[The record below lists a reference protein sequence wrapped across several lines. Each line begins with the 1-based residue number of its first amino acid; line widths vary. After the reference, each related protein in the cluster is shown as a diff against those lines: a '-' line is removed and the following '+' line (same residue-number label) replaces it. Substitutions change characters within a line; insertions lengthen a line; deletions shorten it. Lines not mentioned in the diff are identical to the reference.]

1 MAKFGV
7 GQSVRRVEDQ
17 RFITGTGRY
26 TDDINLPGQTYGYAL
41 RSPEAHARIVSI
53 DVAEAKA
60 APGVLAVITGAEIEA
75 NGINE
80 LPCAVPMVNRDGSEG
95 INPLRPVLCT
105 DRVHHVGD
113 HVAFVVA
120 ETPSQAK
127 DAAEMIAVEYESLSA
142 VIDTETAADAGRP
155 LVHDNVP
162 SNLAFDWQ
170 HGDAETVE
178 RVLAGAA
185 HVTKVRI
192 INNRLVANPLEPRA
206 AIARFD
212 PASGRVT
219 LETCTQGGWLF
230 TGPLASV
237 LKIEPEKVRVLTP
250 DVGGGFGMK
259 AFFYPEYALAAW
271 GARQIG
277 RPVKWTAERSS
288 DAFLSDVMGRDHVTE
303 AELGFDAGHRIVGM
317 RVVTTANM
325 GAYCNLFAPF
335 IPTGAAL
342 KVLPGVY
349 DIKSLVYRVK
359 GVLTNTTPVDA
370 YRGAGRPESIYLM
383 ERLMDAAARELG
395 LEPTELRRRNFIAP
409 SAMPFKTVA
418 GETYDSGEF
427 ARVMDAAMAAAD
439 WAGFARRGDE
449 AKAHGL
455 RRGIGMAYYIES
467 TMGDPQEMAAI
478 KFETDGT
485 VSVAVGTQSNGQGHE
500 TAYAQLLHDRLG
512 VPFEKIRIVQGD
524 TDKLRLGGG
533 TGGSRSLTAEG
544 MAIRDCADDVIERG
558 RHYAAQELETAVA
571 DIEYDRGTAEFGV
584 IGTDRRIGIFELAQ
598 KAREMTNP
606 PEGFVGGLDAEATAQ
621 IDAYTFPNGCHVA
634 EVELDPDTG
643 VTQIVNYVAVDDFGV
658 VLNPMLV
665 AGQVHGGVV
674 QGIGQ
679 ALYEHAI
686 YDDNGQ
692 LLSGSFMDYC
702 MPRAD
707 GVPAMQV
714 STIEVPCKNN
724 PMGVKGCGEAGSV
737 ASPAAVINAIID
749 ALADLGVTSVD
760 MPATPQSLW
769 RLIQEHRQ
777 PIAAE

>member
-1 MAKFGV
+1 M
-7 GQSVRRVEDQ
+7 
-17 RFITGTGRY
+17 
-26 TDDINLPGQTYGYAL
+26 
-41 RSPEAHARIVSI
+41 
-53 DVAEAKA
+53 
-60 APGVLAVITGAEIEA
+60 LAVITGAEIEA
-75 NGINE
+75 NGTNE
-80 LPCAVPMVNRDGSEG
+80 LPCAVPMINRDGSEG

-105 DRVHHVGD
+105 DRVRHVGD

-127 DAAEMIAVEYESLSA
+127 DAAELIAVEYESLPA

-162 SNLAFDWQ
+162 NNLAFDWQ

-178 RVLAGAA
+178 RALAGAA
-185 HVTKVRI
+185 HVTRVRI
-192 INNRLVANPLEPRA
+192 INNRLVANAIEPRA
-206 AIARFD
+206 AIGEYGAD
-212 PASGRVT
+212 GQVT
-219 LETCTQGGWLF
+219 LHACTQGGWLF

-237 LKIEPEKVRVLTP
+237 LKVEPGKVRVLTP

-271 GARQIG
+271 AARQLG

-288 DAFLSDVMGRDHVTE
+288 DGFVSDVMGRDHVTE
-303 AELGFDAGHRIVGM
+303 AELGFDADHRIVGM
-317 RVVTTANM
+317 RVLTTANM
-325 GAYCNLFAPF
+325 GAYCNMFAPF

-370 YRGAGRPESIYLM
+370 YRGAGRPEAIYLM
-383 ERLMDAAARELG
+383 ERLMAAAARELG
-395 LEPTELRRRNFIAP
+395 VDPAELRRGNFIAP
-409 SAMPFKTVA
+409 TAMPFKTTA

-427 ARVMDAAMAAAD
+427 AKVMDAATKQAD
-439 WAGFARRGDE
+439 WAGFARRGHE
-449 AKAHGL
+449 AKARGV

-500 TAYAQLLHDRLG
+500 TAYAQVLHDRLG
-512 VPFEKIRIVQGD
+512 VPFDKIRIVQGD
-524 TDKLRLGGG
+524 TALLKLGGG

-584 IGTDRRIGIFELAQ
+584 IGTDRRIGIIELAQ
-598 KAREMTNP
+598 KARETTNP
-606 PEGFVGGLDAEATAQ
+606 PEGFEGGLDAEATAQ

-634 EVELDPDTG
+634 EVEVDPDTG
-643 VTQIVNYVAVDDFGV
+643 VARIVNYVAVDDFGV

-679 ALYEHAI
+679 ALYEHAV

>member
-17 RFITGTGRY
+17 RFITGSGRY
-26 TDDINLPGQTYGYAL
+26 TDDIYLPAQAYGYAL
-41 RSPEAHARIVSI
+41 RSPEAHARIVRI
-53 DVAEAKA
+53 DIAQAKA

-75 NGINE
+75 NGTNE
-80 LPCAVPMVNRDGSEG
+80 LPCAIPMVNRDGSEG

-105 DRVHHVGD
+105 DRVRHVGD

-120 ETPSQAK
+120 ESLSQAK
-127 DAAEMIAVEYESLSA
+127 DAAEMIAVEYESLPAS
-142 VIDTETAADAGRP
+142 IDTETAADAGRP

-162 SNLAFDWQ
+162 GNLAFDWQ
-170 HGDAETVE
+170 HGDPDAVD
-178 RVLAGAA
+178 RALAGAA

-192 INNRLVANPLEPRA
+192 INNRLVANAIEPRA
-206 AIARFD
+206 AIGEYGAD
-212 PASGRVT
+212 GQVT
-219 LETCTQGGWLF
+219 LHACTQGGWLF

-237 LKIEPEKVRVLTP
+237 LKVDPGKVRVLTP

-271 GARQIG
+271 AARQLR

-288 DAFLSDVMGRDHVTE
+288 DGFVSDVMGRDHVTE
-303 AELGFDAGHRIVGM
+303 AELGFDADHRIVGM
-317 RVVTTANM
+317 RVLTTANM
-325 GAYCNLFAPF
+325 GAYCNMFAPF

-349 DIKSLVYRVK
+349 DIKTLVYRVK

-370 YRGAGRPESIYLM
+370 YRGAGRPEAIYLM
-383 ERLMDAAARELG
+383 ERLMAAAARELG
-395 LEPTELRRRNFIAP
+395 VDPTELRRRNFIAP
-409 SAMPFKTVA
+409 AAMPFKTTA

-427 ARVMDAAMAAAD
+427 AKVMDAAMKQAD
-439 WAGFARRGDE
+439 WSGFRQRRNE
-449 AKAHGL
+449 AQGRGM

-500 TAYAQLLHDRLG
+500 TAYAQVLHDRLG

-524 TDKLRLGGG
+524 TALLKLGGG

-571 DIEYDRGTAEFGV
+571 DIAYDRETAEFGV
-584 IGTDRRIGIFELAQ
+584 VGTDRRIGILELAQ
-598 KAREMTNP
+598 KARASTSP
-606 PEGFVGGLDAEATAQ
+606 PEGFEGGLDAEATAQ

-634 EVELDPDTG
+634 EVEVDPDTG
-643 VTQIVNYVAVDDFGV
+643 VVQIVNYVAVDDFGV

-679 ALYEHAI
+679 ALYEHAV

-714 STIEVPCKNN
+714 STIEVPCQNN

-769 RLIQEHRQ
+769 RLIQQHRR

>member
-41 RSPEAHARIVSI
+41 RSPEAHARIVSL
-53 DVAEAKA
+53 DVAEAEA

-75 NGINE
+75 NGTNE
-80 LPCAVPMVNRDGSEG
+80 LPCAIPMVNRDGSEG
-95 INPLRPVLCT
+95 INPLRPVLCI
-105 DRVHHVGD
+105 DRVRHVGD

-127 DAAEMIAVEYESLSA
+127 DAAELIAVEYESLPA

-162 SNLAFDWQ
+162 HNLAFDWQ
-170 HGDAETVE
+170 HGDAEAVG
-178 RVLAGAA
+178 RALAGAA

-206 AIARFD
+206 AIAQFD
-212 PASGRVT
+212 RASGRVT

-271 GARQIG
+271 AARQIG

-449 AKAHGL
+449 AKARGM

-485 VSVAVGTQSNGQGHE
+485 VSVMVGTQSNGQGHE
-500 TAYAQLLHDRLG
+500 TAYAQLLHERLG

-598 KAREMTNP
+598 KARETTNP
-606 PEGFVGGLDAEATAQ
+606 PEGFEGGLDAEATAQ

-634 EVELDPDTG
+634 EVEVDPDTG

>member
-1 MAKFGV
+1 
-7 GQSVRRVEDQ
+7 
-17 RFITGTGRY
+17 
-26 TDDINLPGQTYGYAL
+26 
-41 RSPEAHARIVSI
+41 
-53 DVAEAKA
+53 
-60 APGVLAVITGAEIEA
+60 
-75 NGINE
+75 
-80 LPCAVPMVNRDGSEG
+80 
-95 INPLRPVLCT
+95 
-105 DRVHHVGD
+105 
-113 HVAFVVA
+113 
-120 ETPSQAK
+120 
-127 DAAEMIAVEYESLSA
+127 
-142 VIDTETAADAGRP
+142 
-155 LVHDNVP
+155 
-162 SNLAFDWQ
+162 
-170 HGDAETVE
+170 
-178 RVLAGAA
+178 
-185 HVTKVRI
+185 
-192 INNRLVANPLEPRA
+192 
-206 AIARFD
+206 
-212 PASGRVT
+212 
-219 LETCTQGGWLF
+219 
-230 TGPLASV
+230 
-237 LKIEPEKVRVLTP
+237 
-250 DVGGGFGMK
+250 
-259 AFFYPEYALAAW
+259 
-271 GARQIG
+271 
-277 RPVKWTAERSS
+277 
-288 DAFLSDVMGRDHVTE
+288 
-303 AELGFDAGHRIVGM
+303 
-317 RVVTTANM
+317 M

-383 ERLMDAAARELG
+383 ERLIDAAARELG
-395 LEPTELRRRNFIAP
+395 EDPAELRRRNFVTAA
-409 SAMPFKTVA
+409 AMPFKTVA

-427 ARVMDAAMAAAD
+427 AKVMDAAMKQAD
-439 WAGFARRGDE
+439 WSGFAQRKARERGT
-449 AKAHGL
+449 

-500 TAYAQLLHDRLG
+500 TAYAQVLHDRLG
-512 VPFEKIRIVQGD
+512 VPFEQIRIVQGD
-524 TDKLRLGGG
+524 TAKLRLGGG

-571 DIEYDRGTAEFGV
+571 DIEYNRGTGEFAV
-584 IGTDRRIGIFELAQ
+584 IGTDRRIGILDLAA
-598 KAREMTNP
+598 KARASTTP
-606 PEGFVGGLDAEATAQ
+606 PEGFEGGLDAEATAQ
-621 IDAYTFPNGCHVA
+621 IDAYTFPNGCHIA
-634 EVELDPDTG
+634 EVEVDPDTG
-643 VTQIVNYVAVDDFGV
+643 VVQIVNYTAVDDFGV

-679 ALYEHAI
+679 ALYEHAV

-707 GVPAMQV
+707 GVPAMEV

-769 RLIQEHRQ
+769 RLIQEHRR